1 MTDSRHEGVTAVVTG
16 AARGIGEAT
25 ARRLAAEGA
34 SVVLADLSPRVE
46 EAAERVRADGGRA
59 LAVRADV
66 SDEDD
71 WARLVDAARTGF
83 GPVGALVSNAYTVEV
98 APAHETTLASWERQL
113 SVNLTGAFLGVR
125 ACLDDLTAQ
134 RGSVVLTSS
143 VHAWFGLPG
152 RPAYATTK
160 GGLTA
165 LTRQLAVEY
174 GPSVRVNCVLPG
186 PILTSAWDEV
196 PEEDRRDSVAQTAAR
211 RFGDPAEV
219 AAAIS
224 FLASAEA
231 SYVTGVSLPVDG
243 GWSIYK
249 ASS

>member
-1 MTDSRHEGVTAVVTG
+1 MSDARHGRVTAVVTG
-16 AARGIGEAT
+16 AAQGIGAAT

-34 SVVLADLSPRVE
+34 AVVLTDLSP
-46 EAAERVRADGGRA
+46 EAETVAERIRADGGRA
-59 LAVRADV
+59 LAVLADV
-66 SDEDD
+66 SAEDD
-71 WARLVDAARTGF
+71 WTRVAAEARDAF
-83 GPVGALVSNAYTVEV
+83 GPVSALVSNAHAVDI
-98 APAHETTLASWERQL
+98 APAHETTLGSWERQL

-125 ACLDDLTAQ
+125 ACLDDLDAT
-134 RGSVVLTSS
+134 RGSVVITSS

-174 GPSVRVNCVLPG
+174 GPEVRVNCVLPG
-186 PILTSAWDEV
+186 PILTAAWDGVSEQ
-196 PEEDRRDSVAQTAAR
+196 DRRDSVAQTAAG
-211 RFGDPAEV
+211 RFGDPDEV
-219 AAAIS
+219 ASVIS
-224 FLASAEA
+224 FLASEEA

>member
-1 MTDSRHEGVTAVVTG
+1 MTQTRHDGVTAVVTG
-16 AARGIGEAT
+16 AAQGIGEAT

-34 SVVLADLSPRVE
+34 SVVLTDLSPRLE
-46 EAAERVRADGGRA
+46 GAAERIRAEGGRA

-66 SDEDD
+66 RDEDSWD
-71 WARLVDAARTGF
+71 EVVGAARSAF
-83 GPVGALVSNAYTVEV
+83 GPVGVLVSNAYTFEQ
-98 APAHETTLASWERQL
+98 APAHETTLDSWERQL
-113 SVNLTGAFLGVR
+113 AVNLTGAFLGVR
-125 ACLDDLTAQ
+125 ACMEDLAAGG
-134 RGSVVLTSS
+134 GSVVITSS

-174 GPSVRVNCVLPG
+174 GPHTRVNCVLPG
-186 PILTSAWDEV
+186 PVLTAAWEGV
-196 PEEDRRDSVAQTAAR
+196 GEEDRRASVAQTAAG
-211 RFGDPAEV
+211 RFGDPDEV
-219 AAAIS
+219 ASVIS
-224 FLASAEA
+224 FLSSAEA